1 MDACKLVAEHVAQKA
16 DKRFMLNLSAEFVT
30 TFHKHLLLEIMP
42 YVDILFG
49 NDTEFLSFAKEMD
62 FGTDFPTIAKSVA
75 GMKKINDDRKRIVVI
90 TCGANP
96 VVIAIGGNQ
105 VIQVPVEAMNHE
117 DIVDTNGAGDAFVG
131 GFLAQM
137 ARGKTLEQCVLA
149 GSKIATLVIKRLGC
163 TFPKEVQVLDN

>member
-96 VVIAIGGNQ
+96 VVIAIGGDQ

-117 DIVDTNGAGDAFVG
+117 DIVDTNGAGDAFVEDSW
-131 GFLAQM
+131 L
-137 ARGKTLEQCVLA
+137 RWLEAKLWNSVYWLDPKLQPWLLNVWA
-149 GSKIATLVIKRLGC
+149 AHSPKKSK
-163 TFPKEVQVLDN
+163 F